1 MQIYYDFYKKN
12 QLLFAQF
19 ALHTVF
25 VYIADRNLISFNNTN
40 RIGKDLLARRKEDL
54 LGSHYGFSFG
64 NRLYSGQFKLPLL
77 LNSLNGALTVT
88 PYC

>member
-1 MQIYYDFYKKN
+1 MQIYYRFYKRN
-12 QLLFAQF
+12 QILVAHF

-40 RIGKDLLARRKEDL
+40 RIGKGLLAAKKGDL
-54 LGSHYGFSFG
+54 LGCHYGFSLG

-77 LNSLNGALTVT
+77 LNSLNGVLTVT